1 MEVIARFKGL
11 HWVPGWSMTGVWGLE
26 DPLASRERRGL
37 AGGRGDSRWA
47 LGNASLCLTMSQIV
61 VLMCGMGQKM
71 RTDNNTKGSAFVEFR
86 AMTPQS
92 SRYNKRRASL
102 SGLLKEVLV
111 RWQRW
116 SRRSML

>member
-1 MEVIARFKGL
+1 MEAIARVKGL

-26 DPLASRERRGL
+26 DPLASRKRG
-37 AGGRGDSRWA
+37 
-47 LGNASLCLTMSQIV
+47 MS
-61 VLMCGMGQKM
+61 QKM
-71 RTDNNTKGSAFVEFR
+71 RTDINAKGSAFVEFR